1 MRDKLASEVSASKHK
16 DVEIENL
23 KKTIAQLTND
33 KKMLVYEL
41 QQVYG
46 SNNENINSSLLN
58 ESSIQNSKLEI
69 NKNTANFESMRKA
82 KKNKNFAT
90 IEEENDKTNFE

>member
-58 ESSIQNSKLEI
+58 
-69 NKNTANFESMRKA
+69 
-82 KKNKNFAT
+82 
-90 IEEENDKTNFE
+90 

>member
-1 MRDKLASEVSASKHK
+1 MFKVREKLASEVSAGKHK

-23 KKTIAQLTND
+23 KKTIAQLNND

-46 SNNENINSSLLN
+46 HNNENMNPSLLN
-58 ESSIQNSKLEI
+58 
-69 NKNTANFESMRKA
+69 
-82 KKNKNFAT
+82 
-90 IEEENDKTNFE
+90 

>member
-16 DVEIENL
+16 DVKIENW

-33 KKMLVYEL
+33 KKILVYEL

-46 SNNENINSSLLN
+46 TNNENINSSLLN
-58 ESSIQNSKLEI
+58 
-69 NKNTANFESMRKA
+69 
-82 KKNKNFAT
+82 
-90 IEEENDKTNFE
+90 

>member
-69 NKNTANFESMRKA
+69 NKNTANFESMIKA
-82 KKNKNFAT
+82 K
-90 IEEENDKTNFE
+90 

>member
-16 DVEIENL
+16 DIEIENL

-41 QQVYG
+41 HQIYG
-46 SNNENINSSLLN
+46 TNNENINSSLLN
-58 ESSIQNSKLEI
+58 ESSIQNSKL
-69 NKNTANFESMRKA
+69 
-82 KKNKNFAT
+82 
-90 IEEENDKTNFE
+90 

>member
-58 ESSIQNSKLEI
+58 ESSIQNSKL
-69 NKNTANFESMRKA
+69 
-82 KKNKNFAT
+82 
-90 IEEENDKTNFE
+90 